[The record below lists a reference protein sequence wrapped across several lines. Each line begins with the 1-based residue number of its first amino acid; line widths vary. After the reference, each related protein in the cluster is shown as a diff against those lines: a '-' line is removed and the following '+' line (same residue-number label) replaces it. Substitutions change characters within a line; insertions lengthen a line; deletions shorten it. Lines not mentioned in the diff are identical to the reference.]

1 VAPRWYAVVAWVF
14 AGLFAVCVV
23 LQFND
28 PDPVRWI
35 ALYGAAAVIAATL
48 PLARAQPW
56 ARFAGFALA
65 ALAAAWAGYLL
76 SRIWGVVSWA
86 DLSRDMMMMGGAVEE
101 AREAG
106 GLAIVAI
113 ALAALALV
121 RRRWRA
127 AA

>member
-1 VAPRWYAVVAWVF
+1 VF
-14 AGLFAVCVV
+14 AALFAVCVA

-28 PDPVRWI
+28 PDPLRWI
-35 ALYGAAAVIAATL
+35 ATYGAAAVIAALL
-48 PLARAQPW
+48 PVARAQPW
-56 ARFAGFALA
+56 ARIAAFALA
-65 ALAAAWAGYLL
+65 ALAAAWAGYLV

-106 GLAIVAI
+106 GLAIVAL

-121 RRRWRA
+121 RGRWRA
-127 AA
+127 AR